1 MRFSGR
7 RLTMQNL
14 RASSCG
20 VQETSG
26 HHSCRPVHFDEYR
39 NRASQRA
46 GSRDHRQ
53 CCNEPRRPSAGNT
66 PQHARA
72 LHPQHRRNHRAID
85 SFHSTR
91 PAAPVGSAAKTL
103 QSARSK
109 RNPRTQTPKHPEHRR
124 CGTIFA
130 RPSARDALRLLHRSV
145 KPGLVQRGDEL
156 LGAEISL
163 NLK

>member
-26 HHSCRPVHFDEYR
+26 HHSCRSVHFDEYR

-53 CCNEPRRPSAGNT
+53 CCNGPRRPSAGNT
-66 PQHARA
+66 PKHALA
-72 LHPQHRRNHRAID
+72 LRPQHRRNHRAID

-91 PAAPVGSAAKTL
+91 PAAPVGSAAEIL
-103 QSARSK
+103 QSAESTRT
-109 RNPRTQTPKHPEHRR
+109 PRTQQNTKASGAPEVRNYLRAAQRPRR
-124 CGTIFA
+124 LAVTSPRRAVPPC
-130 RPSARDALRLLHRSV
+130 SARRRA
-145 KPGLVQRGDEL
+145 
-156 LGAEISL
+156 AWC
-163 NLK
+163 